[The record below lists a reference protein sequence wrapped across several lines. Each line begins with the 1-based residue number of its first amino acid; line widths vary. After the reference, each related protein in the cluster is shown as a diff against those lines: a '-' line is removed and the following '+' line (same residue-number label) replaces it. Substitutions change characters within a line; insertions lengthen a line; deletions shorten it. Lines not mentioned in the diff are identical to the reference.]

1 MEGFCYI
8 YMNINHITLMIT
20 ENNIGIN
27 LGFANNRFPEP
38 EVWTRIINEVGVKNV
53 QFVADILNPML
64 KMYDPVYFDRQIE
77 KTIECAKENDI
88 NITSMMTS
96 SFTRVNHFSH
106 PDQGYRT
113 AWYNWFI
120 DFLKMGKDFGAKSA
134 GSHFGILTTN
144 SLKEYDFF
152 YKMTVEYWH
161 DLARSAKEMGYEYLF
176 VEPMSIDREFGN
188 TIEKT
193 EKLLEDLKDS
203 EIPIKL
209 CLDLGHA
216 PHPDCRDYKEWLE
229 RFAKDS
235 PIIHLQQTV
244 LNSSNHSPFTKHF
257 NDTGI
262 IKSDEVLDILN
273 QHNSSPELVLE
284 LSFREKHEVEP
295 TIITDL
301 KESVDYW
308 KNAINKF
315 NN

>member
-1 MEGFCYI
+1 
-8 YMNINHITLMIT
+8 MIT

-38 EVWTRIINEVGVKNV
+38 EVWTKIVKDCGVSNV

-64 KMYDPVYFDRQIE
+64 GKYDPYYFDRQIE
-77 KTIECAKENDI
+77 KTCNYLIENNI
-88 NITSMMTS
+88 NVTSMMTS

-106 PDQGYRT
+106 PDQGYRE
-113 AWYNWFI
+113 AWFDWFC
-120 DFLKMGKDFGAKSA
+120 DFLFMGQKLGAKSA

-144 SLKEYDFF
+144 YLKEYDFF
-152 YKMTVEYWH
+152 YKMTIEYWH
-161 DLARSAKEMGYEYLF
+161 DLACSAKEMGYEYLF

-193 EKLLEDLKDS
+193 EMLLEDLKDS
-203 EIPIKL
+203 AIPIKL

-229 RFAKDS
+229 KFAKDS

-244 LNSSNHSPFTKHF
+244 LNSSNHSPFTEAF
-257 NDTGI
+257 NSTGI
-262 IKSDEVLDILN
+262 IKGNEVIDILEKKN
-273 QHNSSPELVLE
+273 LSPELVLE

-295 TIITDL
+295 TIIKDL

-308 KNAINKF
+308 KKEIKTYYENK
-315 NN
+315 

>member
-1 MEGFCYI
+1 
-8 YMNINHITLMIT
+8 MIT
-20 ENNIGIN
+20 ENNIGLN

-38 EVWTRIINEVGVKNV
+38 EVWTKIVKDCGVSNV
-53 QFVADILNPML
+53 QFVADILNPMIG
-64 KMYDPVYFDRQIE
+64 MYMPSYLDKQVDY
-77 KTIECAKENDI
+77 TAHCLKENNI
-88 NITSMMTS
+88 NVTSMMTS

-106 PDQGYRT
+106 PDAGYRE
-113 AWYNWFI
+113 AWFLWFL
-120 DFLKMGKDFGAKSA
+120 DFLRMGQNFGAKSA
-134 GSHFGILTTN
+134 GSHFGILTTT
-144 SLKEYDFF
+144 SLKDYEYF
-152 YKMTVEYWH
+152 YNLTVEYWH
-161 DLARSAKEMGYEYLF
+161 RLAHVAKELGYEYLF

-193 EKLLEDLKDS
+193 EKLLEDLKGSD
-203 EIPIKL
+203 IPIKL

-229 RFAKDS
+229 KFAKDS

-244 LNSSNHSPFTKHF
+244 LNSSNHSPFTKQF

-262 IKSDEVLDILN
+262 IKADEVLDILN

-308 KNAINKF
+308 KNEINKF

>member
-1 MEGFCYI
+1 
-8 YMNINHITLMIT
+8 MIT

-64 KMYDPVYFDRQIE
+64 KNYNSLYYNKQIE
-77 KTIECAKENDI
+77 ETIDCIEKYGI
-88 NITSMMTS
+88 NISSMMTS
-96 SFTRVNHFSH
+96 SFTRVNHFAH
-106 PDQGYRT
+106 PDEDYRKI
-113 AWYNWFI
+113 WFEWFY
-120 DFLKMGKDFGAKSA
+120 DFLLMGADFGAKSA
-134 GSHFGILTTN
+134 GSHFGILTTE
-144 SLKEYDFF
+144 SLKNYDYF
-152 YKMTVEYWH
+152 YNIAIENWLH
-161 DLARSAKEMGYEYLF
+161 LADVAKTMGYEYLF

-193 EKLLEDLKDS
+193 EKLLEDLKCS
-203 EIPIKL
+203 SIPIKL

-229 RFAKDS
+229 KFAKDS

-244 LNSSNHSPFTKHF
+244 LNSSNHSPFTEAF
-257 NDTGI
+257 NSTGI
-262 IKSDEVLDILN
+262 IKGYEVIDILDKQN
-273 QHNSSPELVLE
+273 LSPELVLE

-295 TIITDL
+295 TIIKDL

-308 KNAINKF
+308 KKEINTYYENK
-315 NN
+315 

>member
-1 MEGFCYI
+1 
-8 YMNINHITLMIT
+8 MIT

-64 KMYDPVYFDRQIE
+64 KMYDPLYFDRQIE
-77 KTIECAKENDI
+77 KTIKCAKENDI

-106 PDQGYRT
+106 PDKAYRDI
-113 AWYNWFI
+113 WYRWFYN
-120 DFLKMGKDFGAKSA
+120 FLLMGKEFGAKSA
-134 GSHFGILTTN
+134 GSHFGILTTE
-144 SLKEYDFF
+144 SLSLYDYY
-152 YKMTVEYWH
+152 YKITVENWLK
-161 DLARSAKEMGYEYLF
+161 LAEDAKTMGYEYLF

-229 RFAKDS
+229 KFAKDS

-244 LNSSNHSPFTKHF
+244 LNSSNHSPFTEAF
-257 NDTGI
+257 NSTGI
-262 IKSDEVLDILN
+262 IKGYEVIDILDKQN
-273 QHNSSPELVLE
+273 LSPELVLE

-295 TIITDL
+295 TIIKDL

-308 KNAINKF
+308 KKEINTYYENK
-315 NN
+315 